1 MALSTCILNKLTHD
15 PIKVTQNDESL
26 SSRLWGPC
34 QWIFKFEAFFE
45 LILPSLNFGTMASL
59 ISLFELD
66 HFTLS
71 QTIESFKIGQAL
83 NESLSNPNFLVLEIT
98 SLVSQH
104 YLAK

>member
-1 MALSTCILNKLTHD
+1 
-15 PIKVTQNDESL
+15 
-26 SSRLWGPC
+26 
-34 QWIFKFEAFFE
+34 
-45 LILPSLNFGTMASL
+45 MASL

-83 NESLSNPNFLVLEIT
+83 NESLSNPIFLVLEIT